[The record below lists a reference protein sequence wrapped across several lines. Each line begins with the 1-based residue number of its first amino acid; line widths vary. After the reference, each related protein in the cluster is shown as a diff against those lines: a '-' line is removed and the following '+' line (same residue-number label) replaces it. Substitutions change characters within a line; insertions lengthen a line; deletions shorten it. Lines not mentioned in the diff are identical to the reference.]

1 MKDLL
6 KMLGVDKLDE
16 SQQENIKEKIETIID
31 LKASE
36 KLEEKLTEE
45 KNQLIESYEQKFE
58 EYKDDITSKF
68 SNFVD
73 SVLDEELVIP
83 DKIMEFAKKGELYN
97 DLIEQFKIRLSIDE
111 GLIDKKVKDL
121 LKEAKEEI
129 VKMREEM
136 NEMISENLE
145 VKTDAQQLAAELYLR
160 KKADGL
166 TESQK
171 KKVFAVLEGVVSKD
185 EIDKKF
191 DIIIES
197 LNEQDEEDDD
207 EKKEKKEEDDDEKK
221 EKKEEDDETNEGK
234 GHAGAKEDNNLN
246 ENESPFDTYIKSY
259 VKTLRENKI

>member
-36 KLEEKLTEE
+36 KLEKKLTEE
-45 KNQLIESYEQKFE
+45 KNQLIESYEEKFE

-83 DKIMEFAKKGELYN
+83 DKIMEYAKKGELYN
-97 DLIEQFKIRLSIDE
+97 DLIEQFKVRLSIDE
-111 GLIDKKVKDL
+111 NLIDKEVKDL

-129 VKMREEM
+129 IKIREEM

-145 VKTDAQQLAAELYLR
+145 IKTDAQQLAAELYLR
-160 KKADGL
+160 KKSDGL

-171 KKVFAVLEGVVSKD
+171 KKVFAVLEGVLSKD

-197 LNEQDEEDDD
+197 LNEQYDKEEEEDEEEENKDKKKKD
-207 EKKEKKEEDDDEKK
+207 EDEE
-221 EKKEEDDETNEGK
+221 EEETNEGK
-234 GHAGAKEDNNLN
+234 GHAGAKEDDNLN
-246 ENESPFDTYIKSY
+246 ENDSPFDTYIKSY